1 MAQRILIV
9 EDDLGEV
16 ALLKW
21 VFARTDFELAVA
33 CDGAE
38 ALRKARELPCDLI
51 LMDLMLPDMNGIE
64 VCRKLYA
71 DPNLADVRVV
81 MLTAYGDMRMRQ
93 AAREAGA
100 LDYWTKPFGSHELV
114 EKVRYVLRP
123 RSKTSVAA

>member
-1 MAQRILIV
+1 
-9 EDDLGEV
+9 
-16 ALLKW
+16 
-21 VFARTDFELAVA
+21 
-33 CDGAE
+33 
-38 ALRKARELPCDLI
+38 
-51 LMDLMLPDMNGIE
+51 MDLMLPDMNGIE